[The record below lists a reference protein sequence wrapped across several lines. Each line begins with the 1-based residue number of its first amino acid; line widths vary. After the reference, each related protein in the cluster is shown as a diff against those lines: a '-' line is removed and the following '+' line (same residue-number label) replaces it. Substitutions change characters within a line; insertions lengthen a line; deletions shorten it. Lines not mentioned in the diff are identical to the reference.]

1 MACRVLDGPVGT
13 ELTRRGID
21 LPPPAWSALALDAC
35 PELVATIHRDYVAA
49 GAEVHTANTFR
60 TKRRCVGARWEEL
73 ARRAVALLRDAAP
86 GLRIAGSI
94 APLEDCYRPDLS
106 PGARSA
112 AEHRELAQ
120 LLAAEGV
127 DVLLCETFAHP
138 LEAAIAVEE
147 AARTGVETWV
157 ALTAGPGGDLLTP
170 ARMREAAL
178 ACVRAGARGVLVNCT
193 PASRTLPF
201 VRAIADLGVPF
212 GAYANAGDASE
223 GLGWSSDPL
232 ASAEAYAA
240 HASQWVEAGATLV
253 GGCCG
258 TGPEHIRALASRSQR
273 TARVSTR
280 P

>member
-1 MACRVLDGPVGT
+1 MACCVLDGPVGT
-13 ELTRRGID
+13 ELTRRGVD

-35 PELVATIHRDYVAA
+35 PELVATIHREYVAA
-49 GAEVHTANTFR
+49 GAQVHTANTFR

-73 ARRAVALLRDAAP
+73 ARRAVALVREAAP
-86 GLRIAGSI
+86 GLRVAGSI

-120 LLAAEGV
+120 RLAAEGV

-138 LEAAIAVEE
+138 VEAAVAVEE

-170 ARMREAAL
+170 AAMRQAAL
-178 ACVRAGARGVLVNCT
+178 DCVRAGARAVLVNCT
-193 PASRTLPF
+193 AATRTLPF
-201 VRAIADLGVPF
+201 VQAIADVGVPF
-212 GAYANAGDASE
+212 GAYANAGAASE
-223 GLGWSSDPL
+223 GLGWSAD
-232 ASAEAYAA
+232 AITGAHAYAA
-240 HASQWVEAGATLV
+240 HARQWVDAGATLV

-258 TGPEHIRALASRSQR
+258 TGPEHIRALCAL
-273 TARVSTR
+273 
-280 P
+280 